1 MLSPARRRQ
10 KRADPAIYAALQHP
24 VFAAAEPEDAFQD
37 FRVNNERVPRG
48 GVRGHREA
56 AVRKRDKLHN
66 RRLSADPAGEAADP
80 KQVPLHVQPAR
91 CEQGLPRRA
100 DDKIASK
107 IALIS

>member
-10 KRADPAIYAALQHP
+10 KRADPAVYTAFQHS

-37 FRVNNERVPRG
+37 FRVDNERVPGG

-56 AVRKRDKLHN
+56 AVRKRDELHH
-66 RRLSADPAGEAADP
+66 RRVPADPAGEAADP
-80 KQVPLHVQPAR
+80 EQVPLHVQPAR

-100 DDKIASK
+100 DDKIAGK
-107 IALIS
+107 IALVS